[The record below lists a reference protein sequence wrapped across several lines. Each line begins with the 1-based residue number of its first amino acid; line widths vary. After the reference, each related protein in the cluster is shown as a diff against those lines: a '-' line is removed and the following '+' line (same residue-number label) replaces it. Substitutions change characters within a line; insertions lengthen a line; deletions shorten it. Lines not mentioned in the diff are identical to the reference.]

1 MFTSIKVGFYLAL
14 KDLSRASKLTTLLII
29 FIMTL
34 TFLNL
39 TVGRGILVGLP
50 KGSTNVYDERYS
62 GDLIISKL
70 RKDQFV
76 VDFPKIE
83 NFYSSLEGIQFI
95 SKRYLHPATLTAGY
109 EQRLRETEVYDATG
123 TVVVGIDLQAE
134 DEVTNLSKHIVEGEY
149 LDNKDTR
156 GVMIGA
162 NLLFRYS
169 PLDSPTESNIKNLK
183 VGDKVKLTIND
194 KDYFYFLRGVVKSKV
209 SEVDRRVYLPI
220 DEYKRVSGEKDFKP
234 EEISFKLVPGFVPAD
249 IKNKFYEQGL
259 HKLAKIQT
267 AEESQPQ
274 FLKDIGTTFDILG
287 NFLGGIGIVVA
298 SVTVFIVVF
307 VNAITRR
314 KYIGILKA
322 IGITSLAIEI
332 SYIIQAVFYALT
344 GSIIGMLILYISFV
358 PYFAQNPINFPFAD
372 GILYAP
378 FFDSLSRL
386 GVLVFSSV
394 LSGFIPARIVVN
406 QKTLDAILGR

>member
-1 MFTSIKVGFYLAL
+1 MFTSIKVGIYLAV
-14 KDLSRASKLTTLLII
+14 KDLSRASKLTTLLIV

-50 KGSTNVYDERYS
+50 KGATNVYDERYS

-70 RKDQFV
+70 RKDQYI
-76 VDFPKIE
+76 VDYNELERF
-83 NFYSSLEGIQFI
+83 SSELSGIRYI
-95 SKRYLHPATLTAGY
+95 TKRYLHPATITAGY
-109 EQRLRETEVYDATG
+109 EERIRDSEVYDSTG
-123 TVVVGIDLQAE
+123 SVIVGIDYE
-134 DEVTNLSKHIVEGEY
+134 NENNVTGLSKYVVEGVY
-149 LDNKDTR
+149 PDNSDTR
-156 GVMIGA
+156 GVLIGA
-162 NLLFRYS
+162 NLLFRYT

-183 VGDKVKLTIND
+183 VGDKVKITVNNV
-194 KDYFYFLRGVVKSKV
+194 DYFYFVRGVVKSKV
-209 SEVDRRVYLPI
+209 SEVDRRIYLPYS
-220 DEYKRVSGEKDFKP
+220 EFKLVAGERDFKP
-234 EEISFKLVPGFVPAD
+234 EEVSFKLDSPELAKD

-287 NFLGGIGIVVA
+287 NFLGAIGLVVA
-298 SVTVFIVVF
+298 SVTVFIVIF

-322 IGITSLAIEI
+322 IGISSAAIQI
-332 SYIIQAVFYALT
+332 SYIIQAVFYAAV
-344 GSIIGMLILYISFV
+344 GSLIGMIILYTFFE
-358 PYFAQNPINFPFAD
+358 PYFLQNPINFPFAD

-378 FFDSLSRL
+378 FFDSLFRF
-386 GVLVFSSV
+386 GVLVLASV
-394 LSGFIPARIVVN
+394 LSGFIPARMVVK

>member
-1 MFTSIKVGFYLAL
+1 MLTSIKVGFYLAL

-50 KGSTNVYDERYS
+50 KGSTIVYDERYS

-83 NFYSSLEGIQFI
+83 NFYSSLEGIRFI

-109 EQRLRETEVYDATG
+109 EQRLRETEVYDSTG
-123 TVVVGIDLQAE
+123 TIVVGIDPQAE
-134 DEVTNLSKHIVEGEY
+134 DKVTNLSKHIVEGEY
-149 LDNKDTR
+149 LEDKDTR

-183 VGDKVKLTIND
+183 VGDKVKLTING

-220 DEYKRVSGEKDFKP
+220 EEYKRVSGEKDFKP
-234 EEISFKLVPGFVPAD
+234 EEVSFKLAPGFTPNE

-287 NFLGGIGIVVA
+287 NFLGAIGIVVA

-322 IGITSLAIEI
+322 IGITSLAIEV
-332 SYIIQAVFYALT
+332 SYIIQAVFYALI
-344 GSIIGMLILYISFV
+344 GSLIGMLILYLSFV

-378 FFDSLSRL
+378 FVDSASRMAI
-386 GVLVFSSV
+386 LVFSSI

>member
-1 MFTSIKVGFYLAL
+1 MLTSIKVGFYLAL

-50 KGSTNVYDERYS
+50 KGATNVYDERYS

-83 NFYSSLEGIQFI
+83 NFYNELSGIKYT
-95 SKRYLHPATLTAGY
+95 SKRYD
-109 EQRLRETEVYDATG
+109 QRLRETEVYDSTG
-123 TVVVGIDLQAE
+123 TVLVGIDLISE
-134 DEVTNLSKHIVEGEY
+134 DKVTGLSQYIVEGEY
-149 LDNKDTR
+149 LDDKDTR

-162 NLLFRYS
+162 SLLFRYS

-183 VGDKVKLTIND
+183 VGDKVKITVNG

-220 DEYKRVSGEKDFKP
+220 DEYKRISGEKDFKP
-234 EEISFKLVPGFVPAD
+234 EEISFKLVPGFAPAD

-287 NFLGGIGIVVA
+287 NFLGAIGIVVA

-322 IGITSLAIEI
+322 IGITSLAIEV
-332 SYIIQAVFYALT
+332 SYILQAVFYALI
-344 GSIIGMLILYISFV
+344 GSLIGMIILYTFFV
-358 PYFAQNPINFPFAD
+358 PFFTQNPINFPFAD

-378 FFDSLSRL
+378 YADSLSRL
-386 GVLVFSSV
+386 GILVLSSV

>member
-50 KGSTNVYDERYS
+50 KGATNVYDERYS

-83 NFYSSLEGIQFI
+83 NFYNELSGIKYT
-95 SKRYLHPATLTAGY
+95 SKRYLQSATLTAGY
-109 EQRLRETEVYDATG
+109 DQRFRETEVYDSTG
-123 TVVVGIDLQAE
+123 TVLVGIDLLAE
-134 DEVTNLSKHIVEGEY
+134 NSVTGLSQYIVEGEY
-149 LDNKDTR
+149 LDDKETR

-162 NLLFRYS
+162 SLLFRYS
-169 PLDSPTESNIKNLK
+169 PLDSPTESNIKNLQ
-183 VGDKVKLTIND
+183 VGDKVKITVNG

-209 SEVDRRVYLPI
+209 SEVDRRVYIPI
-220 DEYKRVSGEKDFKP
+220 NEYKRISGEKDFKP
-234 EEISFKLVPGFVPAD
+234 EEISFKLESGVDVVTV
-249 IKNKFYEQGL
+249 KNKFYEQGL

-267 AEESQPQ
+267 AEESQPK

-287 NFLGGIGIVVA
+287 NFLGGIGIIVA

-322 IGITSLAIEI
+322 IGITSLAIEV
-332 SYIIQAVFYALT
+332 SYILQAVFYALV
-344 GSIIGMLILYISFV
+344 GSLIGMVILYTFFV
-358 PYFAQNPINFPFAD
+358 PFFAQNPINFPFAD

-378 FFDSLSRL
+378 YLDSISRL
-386 GVLVFSSV
+386 GILVLSSV

>member
-1 MFTSIKVGFYLAL
+1 MLTSIKVGFYLAL

-50 KGSTNVYDERYS
+50 KGSTIVYDERYS

-123 TVVVGIDLQAE
+123 TVVVGMDLQAE
-134 DEVTNLSKHIVEGEY
+134 DKITNLSKYIVEGEY
-149 LDNKDTR
+149 LDDRDTR

-183 VGDKVKLTIND
+183 VGDKVKLTINN

-209 SEVDRRVYLPI
+209 SEVDRRVYLPL
-220 DEYKRVSGEKDFKP
+220 DEYKRISGEKDFKP
-234 EEISFKLVPGFVPAD
+234 EEISFKLAPGFTSNE

-287 NFLGGIGIVVA
+287 NFLGAIGIVVA

-322 IGITSLAIEI
+322 IGITSLAIEV

-344 GSIIGMLILYISFV
+344 GSIIGMLILYLSFV

-378 FFDSLSRL
+378 FVDSASRMAI
-386 GVLVFSSV
+386 LVFSSI